1 MMKSDFSGSAK
12 IIPFPVRDRATA
24 DGQREKSKPAG
35 DLGSPDVSV
44 GASGSGWYHEVAIE
58 KSRRASER

>member
-1 MMKSDFSGSAK
+1 MMKSDFRGSAK
-12 IIPFPVRDRATA
+12 IIQFPVRDRATA

-35 DLGSPDVSV
+35 DLGSPEVSG

-58 KSRRASER
+58 ESRRASER

>member
-12 IIPFPVRDRATA
+12 IIQFPVRHRATA

-35 DLGSPDVSV
+35 DLGSREVSV
-44 GASGSGWYHEVAIE
+44 GASGSGWYHEVAIDE
-58 KSRRASER
+58 FRRANER